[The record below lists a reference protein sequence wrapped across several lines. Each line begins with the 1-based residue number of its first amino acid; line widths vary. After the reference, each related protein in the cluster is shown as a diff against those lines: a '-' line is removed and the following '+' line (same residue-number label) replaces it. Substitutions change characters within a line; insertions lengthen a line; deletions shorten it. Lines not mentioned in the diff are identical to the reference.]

1 MKARSVRVAGIE
13 IIDSVK
19 TVAFVFTETLL
30 FMVWFS
36 AIVYGLYR
44 VVIVLWDDPLKPQSL
59 MEFLNFIVPSLAVI
73 AVALIAVLSICKILS
88 AIWEGRKQ

>member
-36 AIVYGLYR
+36 AIVYGLYG
-44 VVIVLWDDPLKPQSL
+44 VPW
-59 MEFLNFIVPSLAVI
+59 EFL
-73 AVALIAVLSICKILS
+73 
-88 AIWEGRKQ
+88 R

>member
-36 AIVYGLYR
+36 AMLSFYG
-44 VVIVLWDDPLKPQSL
+44 
-59 MEFLNFIVPSLAVI
+59 M
-73 AVALIAVLSICKILS
+73 IL
-88 AIWEGRKQ
+88 

>member
-44 VVIVLWDDPLKPQSL
+44 VVIVL
-59 MEFLNFIVPSLAVI
+59 
-73 AVALIAVLSICKILS
+73 
-88 AIWEGRKQ
+88 

>member
-30 FMVWFS
+30 FMVWWICPYIS
-36 AIVYGLYR
+36 RHL
-44 VVIVLWDDPLKPQSL
+44 
-59 MEFLNFIVPSLAVI
+59 
-73 AVALIAVLSICKILS
+73 LSQWL
-88 AIWEGRKQ
+88 

>member
-44 VVIVLWDDPLKPQSL
+44 VVIVLWDDPLKPQL
-59 MEFLNFIVPSLAVI
+59 LPSLAVI

>member
-30 FMVWFS
+30 FMVWFWQLS
-36 AIVYGLYR
+36 MGF
-44 VVIVLWDDPLKPQSL
+44 IVL
-59 MEFLNFIVPSLAVI
+59 
-73 AVALIAVLSICKILS
+73 LSFYGMIL
-88 AIWEGRKQ
+88 